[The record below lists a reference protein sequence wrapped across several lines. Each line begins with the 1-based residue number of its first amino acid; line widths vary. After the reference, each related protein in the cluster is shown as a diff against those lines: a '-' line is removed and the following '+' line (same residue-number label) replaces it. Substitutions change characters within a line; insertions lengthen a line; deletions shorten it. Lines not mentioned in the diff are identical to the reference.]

1 MKQYVCTISISP
13 ERKKKYDLAKLK
25 ESWSQKMNLTDDDF
39 MYLLLEG
46 YPNPPKDKD

>member
-1 MKQYVCTISISP
+1 MTIGISP
-13 ERKKKYDLAKLK
+13 ERKKKYDLAKIK

-46 YPNPPKDKD
+46 YPNPPKEKD